1 VKIKN
6 LKKLGKIKEIKGKI
20 KEKLRSKNLVGMGS
34 L

>member
-6 LKKLGKIKEIKGKI
+6 LKKLGKIKGIKGKI
-20 KEKLRSKNLVGMGS
+20 KEKLRSKNLVAMGS